1 MAEVH
6 YHYLSFVVLV
16 SSTAVELQ
24 LSVGVITLIVLT
36 HPGDEGE
43 VLRVLNAKRPRE
55 QEVHKA
61 AIFEGKAK
69 VVEVAQDEGVG
80 LDG

>member
-1 MAEVH
+1 MH

-16 SSTAVELQ
+16 SSAAVELQ

-43 VLRVLNAKRPRE
+43 VLCVLNAKRPRE
-55 QEVHKA
+55 QEIHKA
-61 AIFEGKAK
+61 AIFKGEAK
-69 VVEVAQDEGVG
+69 VVEVAQDKRVG
-80 LDG
+80 LHC